1 MLFNIIFSHGDE
13 IMRHMLMINNICR
26 REMMIEYMDKHCEE
40 ANKSEKDEESTIS
53 AYDFIYVPIDFM

>member
-1 MLFNIIFSHGDE
+1 
-13 IMRHMLMINNICR
+13 
-26 REMMIEYMDKHCEE
+26 MMIEYMDKHCEE